1 MRVDNKLT
9 KYKAGGIKELITLA
23 APLMLASM
31 SFHFMLF
38 FDRLILSKFSLESMN
53 ASAAVGLLLFLFSF
67 LGIGAAGIAEVF
79 AGQYYGAKEYKKV
92 ARPIWQMIW
101 FGVMLIIPYT
111 IIGLT
116 MGHILIHESLGN
128 EAQEYFQF
136 SMKMVFLS
144 VVNTALY
151 AFYISRGKTTIATT
165 NTIIGNVLNA
175 VLAYIFVFGI
185 KGYLEPQG
193 LMGAA
198 YATAISL
205 SVQTVVL
212 LTGFFSKLNRDTFD
226 TLNYHLD
233 WTLFKNCI
241 KVGLPNGI
249 GNLFEIAGLATI
261 ARYNAELGHSYLT
274 IYTLSHNFL
283 ILFAFYT
290 DGLVKAIMAIASNA
304 IGAKKPDTIHK
315 TVRSAIKL
323 QLVMAAI
330 IFLPLVIFPEQTLG
344 IFLSEESDKY
354 LIPLAVGAMIGTWIF
369 FFIDGNTWILGSILI
384 SGGDTKFLMFT
395 NSIYSWSFMVAPT
408 LLFITNTSHPSTA
421 AMVIMPFYA
430 VTMLVTYVTRY
441 KMGRWKH
448 KLV

>member
-1 MRVDNKLT
+1 MDNKLT
-9 KYKAGGIKELITLA
+9 KHPAGSIRELITLA

-92 ARPIWQMIW
+92 ARPIWQMVW
-101 FGVMLIIPYT
+101 FGVMLIVPFS
-111 IIGLT
+111 IIGMT
-116 MGHILIHESLGN
+116 MGPLLIHESLG
-128 EAQEYFQF
+128 EVAQENFRF
-136 SMKMVFLS
+136 SMKIIFLS

-165 NTIIGNVLNA
+165 NTIIGNVLNI
-175 VLAYIFVFGI
+175 VLAYIFVFGV

-205 SVQTVVL
+205 ASQTVVL
-212 LTGFFSKLNRDTFD
+212 LIGFLNKFNRDTFD

-233 WTLFKNCI
+233 WELFKNCI

-261 ARYNAELGHSYLT
+261 ARYNAELGHSYIT
-274 IYTLSHNFL
+274 IYTITHNFL

-315 TVRSAIKL
+315 TVLSAIKL
-323 QLVMAAI
+323 QLVMAGI
-330 IFLPLVIFPEQTLG
+330 IFLPLIVFPEATLG
-344 IFLSEESDKY
+344 LFISNEADKY
-354 LIPLAVGAMIGTWIF
+354 LIPLAIGALVGTWLF

-395 NSIYSWSFMVAPT
+395 NSIFSWVFMVAPT
-408 LLFITNTSHPSTA
+408 LYFITKASDPSTA
-421 AMVIMPFYA
+421 PMIIMPFYA
-430 VTMLVTYVTRY
+430 VIMLVTYVARY
-441 KMGRWKH
+441 RMGRWKH